1 MLRKTQL
8 ESMSQVYEDINL
20 SYQREKRS
28 RESAE
33 DELKKTQILFKQ
45 SEDAKALIVSSQ
57 ECMKK
62 EIQHLQEIN
71 RMSEVSWTSSLEIN
85 YS

>member
-1 MLRKTQL
+1 
-8 ESMSQVYEDINL
+8 MSQVYEDLNL

-45 SEDAKALIVSSQ
+45 SEDAKALILSSQ
-57 ECMKK
+57 ETMKK
-62 EIQHLQEIN
+62 EIQHLQENN
-71 RMSEVSWTSSLEIN
+71 RMNEVSYFLSEFSPHR
-85 YS
+85 